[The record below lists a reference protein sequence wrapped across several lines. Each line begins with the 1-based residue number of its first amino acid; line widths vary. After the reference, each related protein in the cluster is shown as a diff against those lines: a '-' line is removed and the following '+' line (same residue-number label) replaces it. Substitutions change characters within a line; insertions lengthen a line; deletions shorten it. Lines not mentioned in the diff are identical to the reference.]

1 MVLYKAFLSLK
12 VNILIIMKN
21 YNDLVKNKQN

>member
-1 MVLYKAFLSLK
+1 MVLYKAFLNSK

>member
-1 MVLYKAFLSLK
+1 MVLYKAFLNLK

>member
-1 MVLYKAFLSLK
+1 MVLYKDFLNLK

-21 YNDLVKNKQN
+21 YNDLIKNKQN

>member
-1 MVLYKAFLSLK
+1 MVLYKDFLNFK
-12 VNILIIMKN
+12 VNIIIIMKN

>member
-1 MVLYKAFLSLK
+1 MVLYKDFLNLK